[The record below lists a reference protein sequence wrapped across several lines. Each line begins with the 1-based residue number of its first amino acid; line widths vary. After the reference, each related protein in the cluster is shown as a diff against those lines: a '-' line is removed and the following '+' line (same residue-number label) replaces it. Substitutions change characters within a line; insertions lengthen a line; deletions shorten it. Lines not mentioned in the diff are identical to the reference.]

1 MIIMDDNTNAV
12 VPEVLDTESITKERE
27 TNIEN
32 EAESKTVTSMTMDNE
47 IVQSNALVE
56 GCYALTDVEQRVLFA
71 LISAIGN
78 DKTLKRIT
86 VRIKDVADMCNL
98 TQKNAYTQIDNVCD
112 RLIQKAVIIKT
123 QDRNGKRASFRHP
136 WFAELNNKEVSGVV
150 TYQFHKSLANELLEL
165 KSLGGGGWV
174 SITQGTVNKLESA
187 FAIRFYILFLKWLK
201 IGHLNLSVEQ
211 IITLFD
217 LKGKYMD
224 KRTKKLNCTMM
235 LQRVVY
241 PAIERINSITNMI
254 VGYELQKLGRSIT
267 GIMFRFRLKQEHPET
282 VPDTDTNKI
291 DIPSLAENKEWR
303 TLKSVKD
310 AFDRLYAN
318 GFNKSASLTNQI
330 LDKFDN
336 EDDFKNA
343 VSVALDELTKAKM
356 SSAQVS
362 NPGGLLY
369 SKIIEFNPEEHK
381 IFQAE
386 AEAEKQKEMDKTKKR
401 IEFIANATV
410 WEDIIHIA
418 KSQNNVPDTVKILH
432 EAKKS
437 RKELYENYKE
447 AYRLTYP
454 DTYYDVDLEIASLT
468 SNNDI
473 NSLKDVKVD
482 YDLLDKQRADAPK
495 NIEELKERLAKK
507 MHMPK

>member
-1 MIIMDDNTNAV
+1 MIIMENNTNAV

-201 IGHLNLSVEQ
+201 IGHLNLSIEQ

-254 VGYELQKLGRSIT
+254 VGYELQKLGRSI
-267 GIMFRFRLKQEHPET
+267 G
-282 VPDTDTNKI
+282 
-291 DIPSLAENKEWR
+291 ENK
-303 TLKSVKD
+303 
-310 AFDRLYAN
+310 
-318 GFNKSASLTNQI
+318 
-330 LDKFDN
+330 
-336 EDDFKNA
+336 
-343 VSVALDELTKAKM
+343 
-356 SSAQVS
+356 
-362 NPGGLLY
+362 
-369 SKIIEFNPEEHK
+369 
-381 IFQAE
+381 
-386 AEAEKQKEMDKTKKR
+386 
-401 IEFIANATV
+401 
-410 WEDIIHIA
+410 
-418 KSQNNVPDTVKILH
+418 
-432 EAKKS
+432 
-437 RKELYENYKE
+437 
-447 AYRLTYP
+447 
-454 DTYYDVDLEIASLT
+454 
-468 SNNDI
+468 
-473 NSLKDVKVD
+473 
-482 YDLLDKQRADAPK
+482 
-495 NIEELKERLAKK
+495 
-507 MHMPK
+507 

>member
-1 MIIMDDNTNAV
+1 MIIMDENTNAV
-12 VPEVLDTESITKERE
+12 IPEIL
-27 TNIEN
+27 
-32 EAESKTVTSMTMDNE
+32 EAESVSEKNEFDIENKTVTSMTLDNE

-86 VRIKDVADMCNL
+86 VRIKDIAEMCNL
-98 TQKNAYTQIDNVCD
+98 TQKNAYTQIDKVCD
-112 RLIQKAVIIKT
+112 HLIQRAVILKT

-136 WFAELNNKEVSGVV
+136 WFSELNNKEVSGVV

-165 KSLGGGGWV
+165 KTLGGGGWV
-174 SITQGTVNKLESA
+174 SITQGMVNKLESA

-201 IGHLNLSVEQ
+201 IGHLNLSIEQ

-241 PAIERINSITNMI
+241 PAIERINSITNMS

-267 GIMFRFRLKQEHPET
+267 GIMFRFRLKQEHQET
-282 VPDTDTNKI
+282 VQDTERQVNV
-291 DIPSLAENKEWR
+291 PSREESKAWR
-303 TLKSVKD
+303 THKSVKD
-310 AFDRLYAN
+310 ACDRLYAN
-318 GFNKSASLTNQI
+318 GFTKSESLTNQI

-336 EDDFKNA
+336 EDDFKEA
-343 VSVALDELTKAKM
+343 VAVALHELTEAKL
-356 SSAQVS
+356 ATQIP
-362 NPGGLLY
+362 NPGGFLY
-369 SKIIEFNPEEHK
+369 SKIIEFEPEKHK
-381 IFQAE
+381 MFQAE

-401 IEFIANATV
+401 IESIASAAV
-410 WEDIIHIA
+410 WEDIIRIA
-418 KSQNNVPDTVKILH
+418 KAQNNVPDAVKILQ
-432 EAKKS
+432 EAKET
-437 RKELYENYKE
+437 RIELYENYKE

-454 DTYYDVDLEIASLT
+454 DKYYDADLEIAQIT
-468 SNNDI
+468 SSNDI
-473 NSLKDVKVD
+473 STIKEEKVD
-482 YDLLDKQRADAPK
+482 YDLLAKQRADAPK
-495 NIEELKERLAKK
+495 NFKELKERLSGKIK
-507 MHMPK
+507 MPNPE

>member
-1 MIIMDDNTNAV
+1 MDDNTNAV
-12 VPEVLDTESITKERE
+12 IPEVLDTEPVTD
-27 TNIEN
+27 N
-32 EAESKTVTSMTMDNE
+32 EAESKTVTSMTLDNE

-71 LISAIGN
+71 LISGIGN

-86 VRIKDVADMCNL
+86 VRIKDIAEMCNL
-98 TQKNAYTQIDNVCD
+98 TQKNAYTQLDNVCD

-136 WFAELNNKEVSGVV
+136 WFSELNNKEVSGVV

-165 KSLGGGGWV
+165 KTLGGGGWV
-174 SITQGTVNKLESA
+174 SITQGMVNKLESA

-201 IGHLNLSVEQ
+201 IGHLNLSIEQ

-217 LKGKYMD
+217 LKGKYID

-241 PAIERINSITNMI
+241 PAIERINSITNMS

-267 GIMFRFRLKQEHPET
+267 GIMFRFRLKQEHQET
-282 VPDTDTNKI
+282 VQDTDTKQINVPPREEDKT
-291 DIPSLAENKEWR
+291 WR
-303 TLKSVKD
+303 TRKAVKD
-310 AFDRLYAN
+310 ACGRLYAN
-318 GFNKSASLTNQI
+318 GFTKSESLTNQI

-343 VSVALDELTKAKM
+343 VSVALDELTKAKL

-369 SKIIEFNPEEHK
+369 SKIIDFNPEEHK
-381 IFQAE
+381 MFQAE

-401 IEFIANATV
+401 IESITNAAV
-410 WEDIIHIA
+410 WEDIIQFA
-418 KSQNNVPDTVKILH
+418 KAQHDVPDAIKILR
-432 EAKKS
+432 EAKES
-437 RKELYENYKE
+437 RPDLYKNYVE
-447 AYRLTYP
+447 AYRLTHP
-454 DTYYDVDLEIASLT
+454 DTYDADLEIANLT
-468 SNNDI
+468 SSNDI
-473 NSLKDVKVD
+473 NILNDVKVD
-482 YDLLDKQRADAPK
+482 YDLLAKQKADAPK
-495 NIEELKERLAKK
+495 SFEELKARLAGK
-507 MHMPK
+507 MHMPKK